1 MSKDAG
7 VRSVEE
13 LHTFGVKLKMLGSRT
28 QEIFHDAQANMNQVS
43 EGWDDAQQAQFAQE
57 FSEFVKQIDAIATRM
72 MEHSEYIQRQC
83 QRLEAYLNGR

>member
-1 MSKDAG
+1 MPKDAG

-13 LHTFGVKLKMLGSRT
+13 LHTFGVKLKMLGSKT

-43 EGWDDAQQAQFAQE
+43 EGWDDTQQAQFAQE
-57 FSEFVKQIDAIATRM
+57 FSEFVKQIDVIANRM
-72 MEHSEYIQRQC
+72 TEHAEYIQRQC